1 MLAHRNRVVAQNPRV
16 EEVAV
21 LRRGAVGGRVGFV
34 VVCLRGAGGGAAAG
48 VEGLCLFGKLGMFEM

>member
-1 MLAHRNRVVAQNPRV
+1 VLAHGNRVIAQNPCI

-34 VVCLRGAGGGAAAG
+34 VVCLRGAGGGTAAG
-48 VEGLCLFGKLGMFEM
+48 VEGL